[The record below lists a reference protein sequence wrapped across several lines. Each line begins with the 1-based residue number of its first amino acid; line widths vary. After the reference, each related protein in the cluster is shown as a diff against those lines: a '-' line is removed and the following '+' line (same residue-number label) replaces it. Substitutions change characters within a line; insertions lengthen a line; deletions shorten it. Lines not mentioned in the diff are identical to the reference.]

1 MAVTAVTLQDLRAE
15 RVTSIHGLR
24 LGLDVDE
31 FTVGNKGHRV
41 PIHSGTSDTTGTAL
55 PNHGIV
61 TLVTST
67 NDSWNLSAPTPGCEV
82 SILNAS
88 SSGSTGIATVLGNGA
103 TFQSCESSTG
113 PSILLTGPNAGA
125 HLIGLSTGLWGVIA
139 EAGTSAVTHVST

>member
-31 FTVGNKGHRV
+31 FAVGPKGMRAA
-41 PIHSGTSDTTGTAL
+41 IHSGTSATTGTAL

-67 NDSWNLSAPTPGCEV
+67 NDSWTLTAPIPGCEV
-82 SILNAS
+82 RILNAS
-88 SSGSTGIATVLGNGA
+88 SSGSTGIATVLGGTA
-103 TFQSCESSTG
+103 TFQSCKSSTG
-113 PSILLTGPNAGA
+113 PSIVLTGPNAGA
-125 HLIGLSTGLWGVIA
+125 HLIGLSTGLWGVIS
-139 EAGTSAVTHVST
+139 EAGTSAVVHVST